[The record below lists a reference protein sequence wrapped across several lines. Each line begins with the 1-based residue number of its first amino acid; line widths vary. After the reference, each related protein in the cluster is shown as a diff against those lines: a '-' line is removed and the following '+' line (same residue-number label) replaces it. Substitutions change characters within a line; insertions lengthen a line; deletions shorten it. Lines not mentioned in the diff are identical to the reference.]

1 VKTTAVTR
9 ADLERSVFA
18 VPPLARNADLSLN
31 ADENRKLVRHLEQGG
46 VSTLLYGGNANLYNT
61 GVSEFPHLLAMLR
74 EIAGPDTW
82 MIPSLGPDYGKA
94 MDQAAILREFDFPT
108 AMMLPMSFGAT
119 PAGVA
124 TAIARVAE
132 RAQRP
137 LTAYVKSD
145 NYIAPDSL
153 AALIRD
159 GAICSVKYAVVRE
172 NPAEDSYL
180 SRILDAVDKSS
191 VVSGIGER
199 PVLDHL
205 PKFGLTGFT
214 SGSICVAPNL
224 SMAILRALK
233 SGDVARAATLREH
246 FLPLED
252 LRDGSSPIRVL
263 HEAVTLSGVADMGPM
278 LPMFSNITDPALLE
292 HIRAAAQT
300 LLAADRAFAG

>member
-1 VKTTAVTR
+1 MKTTAVTR
-9 ADLERSVFA
+9 ADLERSVIA

-46 VSTLLYGGNANLYNT
+46 VSTLLYGGNANLYNM

-74 EIAGPDTW
+74 EIAGADTW

-172 NPAEDSYL
+172 NPAEDAYL
-180 SRILDAVDKSS
+180 SRILDAVDKSY

-233 SGDVARAATLREH
+233 SGDVARAATLRDH